1 MAKVSSTA
9 MRLTA
14 RKLGNLLRRG
24 ESLPLERVSNNLG
37 RDLLSLGLKP
47 KLLGAGADYKV
58 WRVGGYVFKQAHRRK
73 QGRLTKRVAELFQVL
88 AKAPEF
94 RRYRH
99 LVPAGGDAGHG
110 ILWQK
115 FIPGKLGETL
125 EARGLEV
132 TTSKAVERLH
142 DAAFRTLD
150 RRGLLDKVCLDIHG
164 GNLVYGRNKRLKAWI
179 DPFAFLKG

>member
-1 MAKVSSTA
+1 MAT
-9 MRLTA
+9 RLTA
-14 RKLGNLLRRG
+14 RTLGNLLRRG

-37 RDLLSLGLKP
+37 RDLLSVGLKP

-58 WRVGGYVFKQAHRRK
+58 WRVGGYVFKQAHRPK
-73 QGRLTKRVAELFQVL
+73 QRRLTGQVVELFRTL

-99 LVPAGGDAGHG
+99 LVPAAGDAGHG
-110 ILWQK
+110 VLWQR

-125 EARGLEV
+125 EARGLQV

-142 DAAFRTLD
+142 DAAFKTLD
-150 RRGLLDKVCLDIHG
+150 RRGLLNKVCLDIHG
-164 GNLVYGRNKRLKAWI
+164 GNLVYGRSKRLKAWI
-179 DPFAFLKG
+179 DPFAFLKR